1 MKFFNSK
8 SDKDSEIKQ
17 KYGVIKTSMLKYI
30 TPTMIFVILMCFAI
44 IFLNYDTLYENYR
57 TNIPLNS
64 LILLVFLFSMI
75 EAFKNNINVYNTA
88 RFFKGMEK
96 QIKAPV
102 VNEEA
107 VGKLKDMLD
116 TSAYLINT
124 QNTFKLVDNLQKY
137 GHPLVTDNDAR
148 LIKSKLGFRVRT
160 QRASISFMSGL
171 LVMLGLIGT
180 FWGLLLTIGS
190 VGEAM
195 DVIAT
200 QADSLGSSEG
210 SGIGGI
216 IQSISAPLQ
225 GMGLAFSSSLFG
237 LAGSLV
243 VGFFNYSC
251 AQAQDSAIEDFS
263 RWIDE
268 NIPSV
273 GSEEE
278 KILQLE
284 SKSKK
289 TEFSDKA
296 NIQQVPQ
303 SGDSIPNNGLSFD
316 GDFMKDL
323 ITQVL
328 YTLKQ
333 SMELQSSFNENFE
346 NFSRSQGHIKELLH
360 DQNEIAKEN
369 QDINSKSNQNVLIL
383 SELVKEGNDITKH
396 GNVITEELK
405 KATSDLTNNS
415 DGQYKQILENQK
427 ILSVIASSVGNSN
440 AIFTQMDSTL
450 KDKADVQKQLNKEVS
465 EILNKIPS
473 SEYKVIGAA
482 CDDMTNSIQ
491 KMEKSLKENI
501 AVMKDVA
508 KEGNIER
515 MARLLKE
522 MQVFW
527 LQMKQNAF
535 EVVKKDNKKD
545 FSD

>member
-1 MKFFNSK
+1 
-8 SDKDSEIKQ
+8 
-17 KYGVIKTSMLKYI
+17 
-30 TPTMIFVILMCFAI
+30 
-44 IFLNYDTLYENYR
+44 
-57 TNIPLNS
+57 
-64 LILLVFLFSMI
+64 
-75 EAFKNNINVYNTA
+75 
-88 RFFKGMEK
+88 
-96 QIKAPV
+96 
-102 VNEEA
+102 
-107 VGKLKDMLD
+107 
-116 TSAYLINT
+116 
-124 QNTFKLVDNLQKY
+124 
-137 GHPLVTDNDAR
+137 VTDNDAR

-289 TEFSDKA
+289 TEF
-296 NIQQVPQ
+296 
-303 SGDSIPNNGLSFD
+303 
-316 GDFMKDL
+316 
-323 ITQVL
+323 
-328 YTLKQ
+328 TLKQ

-396 GNVITEELK
+396 GNVLTEELK